1 MFIELVDLLRCTGA
15 HEETWLVASTGLMT
29 HRHIVEGSLGCP
41 TCRAVYPIHRG
52 VVDFSGGELPAAV
65 VSPDA
70 GAGDAS
76 VEDDALRL
84 AALLGL
90 SEPNQR
96 VLLIGDWG
104 RLAGPLLAIVPAE
117 LLLVDPPADVDAG
130 EGRSPIRCGARPVPL
145 MAEGL
150 RAAALDG
157 PTAHDPARA
166 RAAVRAVRAGGRVV
180 GPADA
185 PLPAEVRELARD
197 DRHWV
202 GEREATA
209 SAPVP
214 LRILRNRP

>member
-1 MFIELVDLLRCTGA
+1 VFIELVDLLRCPAA
-15 HEETWLVASTGLMT
+15 HEETWLVASTGRMVD
-29 HRHIVEGSLGCP
+29 RHIVEGSLGCP
-41 TCRAVYPIHRG
+41 ICRAVYPVHGG
-52 VVDFSGGELPAAV
+52 VTDFSGGEPPAEPA
-65 VSPDA
+65 PEAAA
-70 GAGDAS
+70 GGDAPS
-76 VEDDALRL
+76 EDDALRL

-90 SEPNQR
+90 AEPNQR
-96 VLLIGDWG
+96 AMLIGDWG
-104 RLAGPLLAIVPAE
+104 RLAEPLLAIVPTE
-117 LLLVDPPADVDAG
+117 LLLVDPPAGVGAG

-145 MAEGL
+145 AAEGL

-157 PTAHDPARA
+157 ATARDAARA

-197 DRHWV
+197 GRHWV

-214 LRILRNRP
+214 LRIQRNRP